1 MYKPH
6 VIGVMAGQGIEIKND
21 DATNHNIHPLPKINQ
36 EWNESQPPKGDPKTK
51 SFAREEVMI
60 PVKCNVHPWMRA
72 YIGVV
77 SHPFFA
83 VTGEDGTYTIK
94 GLPAGTYT
102 LEVWQEKY
110 GTKDVQVTVAPKQ
123 SATQDF
129 TIGS

>member
-1 MYKPH
+1 
-6 VIGVMAGQGIEIKND
+6 
-21 DATNHNIHPLPKINQ
+21 
-36 EWNESQPPKGDPKTK
+36 
-51 SFAREEVMI
+51 MI